1 MPILIVD
8 DSMSSLSLVAQ
19 MVTKLGRDVCTFNDP
34 LKALE
39 FASRN
44 HLSLLITDYDMPGM
58 NGISLFETIH
68 ALPMHADLPV
78 IMISANSD
86 SAVRRKALEAGVSD
100 FLRKPFDE
108 AELAVRIR
116 NLLALRASQREAK
129 AYTRRLE
136 VAVRNVTGRL
146 ERREQEIVLR
156 LSRAS
161 EHRDT
166 DTGLHIVRMATYCRI
181 IARHAGLSTD
191 DVQMIFRAAPMHDIG
206 KLAISDSILHKPGP
220 LTPEERQIMETH
232 TLQGYEILKDSDCE
246 LLRLGAEIAL
256 NHHERWDGKGY
267 PNKLAGNAIPMAAR
281 VAAVADVFDA
291 LTTERPYKR
300 AWSPD
305 EARDFIT
312 KEAGRQ
318 FDPQCVAAL
327 LAGWSEVLEVYHQNR
342 KVEEAEADPA
352 RANVA

>member
-8 DSMSSLSLVAQ
+8 DSMSSLSLVTQ
-19 MVTKLGRDVCTFNDP
+19 MVTTLGREVCPFSDP
-34 LKALE
+34 LKAYE
-39 FASRN
+39 YASRN
-44 HLSLLITDYDMPGM
+44 HLSLVITDYDMPGM
-58 NGISLFETIH
+58 NGITLLERLR
-68 ALPMHADLPV
+68 ALPNHADLPV
-78 IMISANSD
+78 IMISANTD
-86 SAVRRKALEAGVSD
+86 GAIRRKALEAGVSD

-108 AELAVRIR
+108 AELTVRMR
-116 NLLALRASQREAK
+116 NLLALRASQMEAK

-146 ERREQEIVLR
+146 ERREQEIILR
-156 LSRAS
+156 LSRAA

-166 DTGLHIVRMATYCRI
+166 DTGSHIVRMATYCRI
-181 IARHAGLSTD
+181 IASQVGLSAD
-191 DVQMIFRAAPMHDIG
+191 DVQMIYGAAPMHDIG
-206 KLAISDSILHKPGP
+206 KLAISDNILHKPGP
-220 LTPEERQIMETH
+220 LTPEERKTMETH
-232 TLQGYEILKDSDCE
+232 TLQGYDILKDSDCE

-267 PNKLAGNAIPMAAR
+267 PNKLAGNTIPMAAR

-300 AWSPD
+300 AWSPN

-327 LAGWSEVLEVYHQNR
+327 LSGWREILDVYELSR
-342 KVEEAEADPA
+342 KAETAQATSA